1 MEKFYLGVDIGT
13 DSVGMA
19 CTDENYNLLRA
30 KGKDMWAVR
39 LFDEAKDASERRLK
53 RTARRRLQRRR
64 QRIDFLQGVF
74 APFMEDNKFFL
85 RLNNSAFYEEDK
97 SSELKTKFSLFAD
110 ENYTD
115 IDFYSQYPTIFHLR
129 NELIKRPH
137 EDLRLYYLALHHIVK
152 YRGHF
157 LFEGETENSGRDLY
171 ILFDDFNAAAG
182 QIDGANIVLHSQNQN
197 SVDEFKALL
206 LSSASLNEKKKKMSD
221 IFDLKTVEQKE
232 VVALIIGATAKT
244 GIIFGE
250 EYKEKYKDEKLSFKG
265 LTEEAFEE
273 KREIFDDEHFAVI
286 ECARAIYNYITFEK
300 VLNGKEYISE
310 SMIELYKKHGK
321 DLRLL
326 KVFIKNNYDKDA
338 YKKVFRSINEKANYV
353 NYIGHVK
360 KNNEKCFVK
369 KCNDVNEFYKFIKA
383 IVNTCKT
390 DSEEKNYILSEIENG
405 TFLPKILNSDNG
417 LFPHQING
425 IELDAILSMLCRSHP
440 EFAIKDESGFSP
452 AEKIKKIFLFKIPYY
467 VGPLNTFHSNEKNG
481 NSWMVR
487 KAQGKITP
495 WNFDDMVDKSAS
507 NEKFIR
513 RMTNKCTYLHN
524 QDVIPKGSMYYQ
536 AFDTLNQINKLT
548 IGSVPIS
555 VEIKKEIFNN
565 VYLANKKVTA
575 KQIKDYLVCS
585 GKYTVAEMKDLPLG
599 GFDAVAGLKANMSS
613 YFTFKS
619 KFGNL
624 VDKRPEIFED
634 IILWHTLNTD
644 KSIVEESILNKYGNV
659 DVIRENIKFL
669 KGMTA
674 FKDFGNFSKKFL
686 CGISG
691 GIENGTGKIYTI
703 LERLYHTNYN
713 LNQVLNLGEYTFNEA
728 IKNENGYE
736 ENEEI
741 TYDDVAELYI
751 APMVRRG
758 VWQTLKMINEYVDAI
773 GRAPDKIF
781 IEVTRHDGKKGE
793 RKESRKTKILDL
805 YNGIGNDCAD
815 IDKLLFELN
824 QKSDANLRQERL
836 YLYFLQL
843 GRCAYTGERISLE
856 NLSTDLYDVDHI
868 VPQSIIKDDSLDNK
882 VLVKREKNKEK
893 TDIYPLPYGFTNQ
906 QSFWKLLKSKGLISD
921 SKYAKLMRTKELG
934 VDDFNDFVNRQL
946 VVTNQSVKAVANLL
960 ERKYKSQGT
969 KVVYS
974 KAKNVDDFKQNN
986 KIYKCRE
993 TNDLHHARDA
1003 YFNIVVG
1010 NVYDTK
1016 FTNAFAYFK
1025 KKPDDFWRRY
1035 SLKFLFN
1042 HPIEG
1047 AWKGREDID
1056 RIKKIA
1062 AKTSMSVTRFSY
1074 VNKGKFYDET
1084 VYGKGDSGIV
1094 APRKDSFPYN
1104 EIQKYGGF
1112 SSLTTAYFAIVQSL
1126 DKKGRT
1132 IKTIEAIPVLID
1144 YKAKNDNQKI
1154 LDYLTNKGLVQPQ
1167 IIVPKLKVKSLVS
1180 INGFKVWLAGV
1191 FGDRILIHN
1200 AQQWFTNQD
1209 MDLYVKNLAKL
1220 CEWER
1225 NGKIS
1230 LENREKESF
1239 DMVSNKNETT
1249 LTITKEKNIDT
1260 YNALLEQLRKP
1271 MYSELSAAKT
1281 FANTIEKQ
1289 KNKFEECSTLNQA
1302 KVLLQ
1307 IIRFLKCNAE
1317 NADLSI
1323 LNAGATCGKLN
1334 IGKKITDV
1342 EFCIIHQSPCG
1353 LTERIQKL

>member
-1 MEKFYLGVDIGT
+1 M
-13 DSVGMA
+13 
-19 CTDENYNLLRA
+19 
-30 KGKDMWAVR
+30 
-39 LFDEAKDASERRLK
+39 
-53 RTARRRLQRRR
+53 
-64 QRIDFLQGVF
+64 
-74 APFMEDNKFFL
+74 
-85 RLNNSAFYEEDK
+85 
-97 SSELKTKFSLFAD
+97 
-110 ENYTD
+110 
-115 IDFYSQYPTIFHLR
+115 R

-137 EDLRLYYLALHHIVK
+137 EDLRLYYLALHHIIK

-157 LFEGETENSGRDLY
+157 LFEGETANSGRDLRKLLENY
-171 ILFDDFNAAAG
+171 NAAAVEV
-182 QIDGANIVLHSQNQN
+182 DGVNLSLYPENYDDLKN
-197 SVDEFKALL
+197 CL
-206 LSSASLNEKKKKMSD
+206 LSTISLNEKKKELIKL
-221 IFDLKTVEQKE
+221 FDVKIPEQKE
-232 VVALIIGATAKT
+232 IISLIIGAMAKSSL
-244 GIIFGE
+244 IFGE
-250 EYKEKYKDEKLSFKG
+250 EYVDRYKDEKLKFKD
-265 LTEEAFEE
+265 LTDEVFEE
-273 KREIFDDEHFAVI
+273 KRDVYLEEHFSVI
-286 ECARAIYNYITFEK
+286 ECARAIYNFIKFEK
-300 VLNGKEYISE
+300 ILNGKEYISE

-321 DLRLL
+321 DLRIL
-326 KVFIKNNYDKDA
+326 KVFIKNNYDKDT
-338 YKKVFRSINEKANYV
+338 YKKVFRSTNEKANYV
-353 NYIGHVK
+353 NYIGYTK
-360 KNNEKCFVK
+360 IKNEKRFVK

-390 DSEEKNYILSEIENG
+390 ESEEKNYILSEIENS

-425 IELDAILSMLCRSHP
+425 IELDAILSMLCISHP

-467 VGPLNTFHSNEKNG
+467 VGPLNTFHSNDKNG

-555 VEIKKEIFNN
+555 VELKKEIFNN
-565 VYLANKKVTA
+565 VFLTNKKVTA
-575 KQIKDYLVCS
+575 KQIKDYLISS

-599 GFDAVAGLKANMSS
+599 GFDTVAGLKANMNS
-613 YFTFKS
+613 YFTFKN

-644 KSIVEESILNKYGNV
+644 KSIVEESILNKYGNI
-659 DVIRENIKFL
+659 DVVRENIKFL

-686 CGISG
+686 CGIGG

-713 LNQVLNLGEYTFNEA
+713 LNQILNLGEYTFNEA

-758 VWQTLKMINEYVDAI
+758 VWQTLKMIDEYVDAI

-793 RKESRKTKILDL
+793 RKESRKTKILSL
-805 YNGIGNDCAD
+805 YNGIENDCAD
-815 IDKLLFELN
+815 IDRLMFELN

-868 VPQSIIKDDSLDNK
+868 IPQSIIKDDSIDNK

-946 VVTNQSVKAVANLL
+946 VVTNQSAKAVANLL

-969 KVVYS
+969 KVVFS

-1025 KKPDDFWRRY
+1025 KKPDDFWRSY
-1035 SLKFLFN
+1035 SLKYLFN
-1042 HPIEG
+1042 RPIEG

-1074 VNKGKFYDET
+1074 VDNGEFY
-1084 VYGKGDSGIV
+1084 KASIW
-1094 APRKDSFPYN
+1094 RKDDPKVAVPKKDFFPYCN
-1104 EIQKYGGF
+1104 KEKYGGF
-1112 SSLTTAYFAIVQSL
+1112 SFLNPAYFLVVKSL
-1126 DKKGRT
+1126 DKRNKV
-1132 IKTIEAIPVLID
+1132 IKTIEAVPILIY
-1144 YKAKNDNQKI
+1144 YKSKGDNQII
-1154 LDYLTNKGLVQPQ
+1154 LDYLIQKGLKQPQ
-1167 IIVPKLKVKSLVS
+1167 IVVPKLLIKTLVS
-1180 INGFKVWLAGV
+1180 INGFKVWLAGQTGNIIEV
-1191 FGDRILIHN
+1191 HN
-1200 AQQWFTNQD
+1200 AQQWFTDQEI
-1209 MDLYVKNLAKL
+1209 DLYVKNLCKL
-1220 CEWER
+1220 CELEH
-1225 NGKIS
+1225 NGRLSEEDVKN
-1230 LENREKESF
+1230 EFF
-1239 DMVSNKNETT
+1239 DMVRNKKETT
-1249 LTITKEKNIDT
+1249 LRITKDKNLFFYDSIIK
-1260 YNALLEQLRKP
+1260 QLNKP
-1271 MYSELSAAKT
+1271 VYSGLNTFKNFAKE
-1281 FANTIEKQ
+1281 IEDK
-1289 KNKFEECSTLNQA
+1289 KDLFKKLSTLNQA

-1307 IIRFLKCNAE
+1307 IIKFLKCNADKP
-1317 NADLSI
+1317 DLTLLGGTKDKGRLRPS
-1323 LNAGATCGKLN
+1323 NN
-1334 IGKKITDV
+1334 ITNVD
-1342 EFCIIHQSPCG
+1342 FCIIHQSACG
-1353 LTERIQKL
+1353 LTERIQKV